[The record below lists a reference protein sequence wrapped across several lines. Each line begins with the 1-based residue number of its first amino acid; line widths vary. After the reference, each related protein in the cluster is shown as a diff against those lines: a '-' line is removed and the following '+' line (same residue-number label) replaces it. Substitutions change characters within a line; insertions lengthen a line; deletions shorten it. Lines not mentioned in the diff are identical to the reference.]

1 MLVRS
6 YSGKGIGVDIAQT
19 GHVDVV
25 IEDAANLEFNDES
38 FDTVSIIAA
47 LNHIPNRKDVL
58 KEAHRVLRED
68 GKLIITMIPPKFSRI
83 WHLLRRPW
91 ADEIERDFTKGQ
103 VYGLSKNEITALLS
117 EIGFKIILHN
127 KFMLGINNLIIAKKQ
142 KKH

>member
-1 MLVRS
+1 
-6 YSGKGIGVDIAQT
+6 
-19 GHVDVV
+19 
-25 IEDAANLEFNDES
+25 
-38 FDTVSIIAA
+38 

-68 GKLIITMIPPKFSRI
+68 GKLIITMIPPKFSRF